1 MKLLLVGDAQIA
13 VHRWGDRGDIPVVFW
28 HALGPDASGAELAD
42 VAVVLADAGFHV
54 VAVDGPG
61 FGKSPLL
68 PAERYRLASLVSIL
82 HELIDDLELDRPVVM
97 GHSWGGAIGVRYAA
111 AHPDDVRALVLLDSG
126 HIDYRDLPD
135 VDPDRPVEEWV
146 AEVEAREDPRRAEAR
161 GRAMS
166 GLTDRVSDAWPVLT
180 EQATP
185 TLLFLATEPPHVHEN
200 RKHIARFEAA
210 VPHADVRW
218 PEGAG
223 HRILADVGPPLG
235 DAIATWLV
243 EQGL

>member
-1 MKLLLVGDAQIA
+1 VFDQSRVGATCDA
-13 VHRWGDRGDIPVVFW
+13 
-28 HALGPDASGAELAD
+28 
-42 VAVVLADAGFHV
+42 
-54 VAVDGPG
+54 
-61 FGKSPLL
+61 
-68 PAERYRLASLVSIL
+68 YRLASLVSIL
-82 HELIDDLELDRPVVM
+82 HELVDELELDRPVVM

-111 AHPDDVRALVLLDSG
+111 THPDDVRALVLLDSG

-146 AEVEAREDPRRAEAR
+146 AEVEARDDPRRADAR

-180 EQATP
+180 EHEIP
-185 TLLFLATEPPHVHEN
+185 TLLFLATEPPHVYEN
-200 RKHIARFEAA
+200 RKHIARFETA

-223 HRILADVGPPLG
+223 HGILADVGPPLG

>member
-1 MKLLLVGDAQIA
+1 MKLLQVGDARIA
-13 VHRWGDRGDIPVVFW
+13 VHRWGERGDIPVVFW
-28 HALGPDASGAELAD
+28 HALGPDASGAELAE
-42 VAVVLADAGFHV
+42 VAAVLADAGFQV

-61 FGKSPLL
+61 FGRSPLL
-68 PAERYRLASLVSIL
+68 PPERYRLASLVSIL
-82 HELIDDLELDRPVVM
+82 HDLVDELELDRPVVM
-97 GHSWGGAIGVRYAA
+97 GHSWGGAISVRYAA

-126 HIDYRDLPD
+126 HIDYRDLAD

-166 GLTDRVSDAWPVLT
+166 GLTDRVSDAWPALT
-180 EQATP
+180 EHEIP
-185 TLLFLATEPPHVHEN
+185 TLLFLATEPPHVLEN
-200 RKHIARFEAA
+200 RRHIARFEAA
-210 VPHADVRW
+210 VPQADVRW

-223 HRILADVGPPLG
+223 HGILADFGPPLG

>member
-1 MKLLLVGDAQIA
+1 MKLLPVGDAQIA
-13 VHRWGDRGDIPVVFW
+13 VHRWGERGDIPIVFW

-42 VAVVLADAGFHV
+42 VAGELADAGFRV

-61 FGKSPLL
+61 FGRSPLL

-82 HELIDDLELDRPVVM
+82 HELVDELELDRPVVV

-111 AHPDDVRALVLLDSG
+111 THPDDVRALVLLDSG

-146 AEVEAREDPRRAEAR
+146 AEVEARDDPRRADAR

-180 EQATP
+180 EHEIP

-200 RKHIARFEAA
+200 RKHIARFETA

-223 HRILADVGPPLG
+223 HGILADVGPPLG

>member
-1 MKLLLVGDAQIA
+1 MRSVLTPPVRSSQTLQSCS
-13 VHRWGDRGDIPVVFW
+13 RTRGFTW
-28 HALGPDASGAELAD
+28 WQSTGRASG
-42 VAVVLADAGFHV
+42 
-54 VAVDGPG
+54 
-61 FGKSPLL
+61 S
-68 PAERYRLASLVSIL
+68 RRCYRLASLVSIL

-200 RKHIARFEAA
+200 RKHIARFETA

-218 PEGAG
+218 PERAG
-223 HRILADVGPPLG
+223 HGILADVGPPLG

>member
-1 MKLLLVGDAQIA
+1 MKLLPVGDAQIA
-13 VHRWGDRGDIPVVFW
+13 VHRWGERGDIPIVFW

-42 VAVVLADAGFHV
+42 IAGELADAGFRV

-61 FGKSPLL
+61 FGRSPLL

-82 HELIDDLELDRPVVM
+82 HELVDELELDRPVVM

-111 AHPDDVRALVLLDSG
+111 THPDDLRALVLLDSG

-146 AEVEAREDPRRAEAR
+146 AEVEARDDPRRADAR

-180 EQATP
+180 EHEIP

-200 RKHIARFEAA
+200 RKHIARFETA

-223 HRILADVGPPLG
+223 HGILADVGPPLG